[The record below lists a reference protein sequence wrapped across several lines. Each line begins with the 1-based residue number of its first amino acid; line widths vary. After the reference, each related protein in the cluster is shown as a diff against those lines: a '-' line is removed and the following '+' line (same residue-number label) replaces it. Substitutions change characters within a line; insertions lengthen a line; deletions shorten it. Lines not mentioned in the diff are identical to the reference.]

1 MTSPTKKSLD
11 SFCILAC
18 VGGEGTINR
27 SGCSGT
33 PLIEGGNALLF
44 AFAACDDTTERADDA
59 DKSPAVDTG
68 ITFRCTLLV
77 TAGPANHR
85 VTFA

>member
-11 SFCILAC
+11 SFFILAC
-18 VGGEGTINR
+18 VGREGTVNR

-33 PLIEGGNALLF
+33 PLIAGGNALLL
-44 AFAACDDTTERADDA
+44 AFAASNGAAERADDA
-59 DKSPAVDTG
+59 DKRPAVFAR
-68 ITFRCTLLV
+68 ITFGCTLLIA
-77 TAGPANHR
+77 AGPANHR